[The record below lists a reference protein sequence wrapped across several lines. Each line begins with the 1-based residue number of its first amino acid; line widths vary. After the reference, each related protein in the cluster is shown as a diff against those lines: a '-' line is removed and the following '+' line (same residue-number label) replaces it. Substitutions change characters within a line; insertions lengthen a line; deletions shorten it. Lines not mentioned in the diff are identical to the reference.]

1 MAPRQLSIVNG
12 RAGGTGAPLRSD
24 PESDRTQALI
34 QRFLALPTRP
44 PTTGAKTNQRL
55 VRLASILLNA
65 QAMLAEAFD
74 CAFAHSSIERL
85 LLYLYVRQGQGTVTS
100 LCSLCN
106 APLLRPGTVALR
118 WAAKLQAD
126 RVLELTEADEADDRF
141 IRLTPDGVCRLERW
155 LRFIDGEF
163 ARVSPSE
170 DPPRL
175 LPEHPKRA

>member
-1 MAPRQLSIVNG
+1 MAPRQLSIING
-12 RAGGTGAPLRSD
+12 RARGPDVPMRGD

-44 PTTGAKTNQRL
+44 RTTGAKIDQRL
-55 VRLASILLNA
+55 VRLASILQSA
-65 QAMLAEAFD
+65 RAMLAESFD
-74 CAFAHSSIERL
+74 CAFAHSSMEQVL
-85 LLYLYVRQGQGTVTS
+85 LFLYVRQGQGRSTSLRS
-100 LCSLCN
+100 LCSV
-106 APLLRPGTVALR
+106 PLLRPGAVALR
-118 WAAKLQAD
+118 WSAKLHAD
-126 RVLELTEADEADDRF
+126 RVVELTEADEADDRF

-175 LPEHPKRA
+175 VPEHPKRA